1 MKKIALL
8 ICTIFFLLL
17 FAVIYADSAAL
28 NKKNDLYN
36 ESLRIEKSISKYD
49 LILNEMEGIRHKVK
63 ILERK
68 KIDDKRIKEFLY
80 KAKNYLK
87 TADETRAKQSSLIIE
102 YNHIVRLYNHL
113 PSQKILFSNGLPK
126 KLDGKTQR
134 DRTPHC

>member
-49 LILNEMEGIRHKVK
+49 LILNEMEGMRHKVK

-80 KAKNYLK
+80 KAKNFLK
-87 TADETRAKQSSLIIE
+87 TADETRAKQRSLIIE
-102 YNHIVRLYNHL
+102 YNHIVRLYNDL

-126 KLDGKTQR
+126 KLDGKTQPR
-134 DRTPHC
+134 PAADR